1 MHQSHFR
8 PNKPHHDIHDHHHDH
23 HYDSNNDR
31 HHYDS
36 NDDPTLKVLPSLRKS
51 SDQLAVDSPD
61 GKTETKVLISI
72 DENNI
77 YDDDD
82 EIIFMRTN
90 SFPRKPRLEE
100 SPSVLP
106 NFPHLLLHRGNRHH
120 P

>member
-82 EIIFMRTN
+82 DVDEIISMMMMMMM
-90 SFPRKPRLEE
+90 K
-100 SPSVLP
+100 
-106 NFPHLLLHRGNRHH
+106 
-120 P
+120 